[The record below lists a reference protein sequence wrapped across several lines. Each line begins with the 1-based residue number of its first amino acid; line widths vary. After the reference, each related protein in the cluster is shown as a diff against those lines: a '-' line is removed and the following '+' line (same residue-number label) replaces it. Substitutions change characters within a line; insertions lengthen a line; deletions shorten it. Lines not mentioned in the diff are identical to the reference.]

1 VYTVREML
9 RDIQGC
15 LSRRVILVVDQ
26 SYSGEV
32 LKAVHNANN
41 LSNVLVFASGTGH
54 QPAWQ
59 GDFTAHWSRAAHRNT
74 CLQQVYDVSFAFFPY
89 FVLFI
94 FLQMILHHKQ
104 FKWEKFAT
112 VFKTKNKMKLRF

>member
-1 VYTVREML
+1 MILGNREVLKIVIVCWQADANEVYTIREIL

-15 LSRRVILVVDQ
+15 MSRRVILVVDQ

-59 GDFTAHWSRAAHRNT
+59 GDFTAHWSRATHRHT
-74 CLQQVYDVSFAFFPY
+74 CLQQVYDVS
-89 FVLFI
+89 
-94 FLQMILHHKQ
+94 
-104 FKWEKFAT
+104 
-112 VFKTKNKMKLRF
+112 TKIISLAISGN